1 MAALL
6 SVAGKL
12 KVRVDCAV
20 SGGRKPA
27 RSEHSNTNGPYK
39 HSAWGGGVGGRREKK
54 NAKYDTEPFM

>member
-39 HSAWGGGVGGRREKK
+39 HSAWGGGSGGKK
-54 NAKYDTEPFM
+54 GEEECKI